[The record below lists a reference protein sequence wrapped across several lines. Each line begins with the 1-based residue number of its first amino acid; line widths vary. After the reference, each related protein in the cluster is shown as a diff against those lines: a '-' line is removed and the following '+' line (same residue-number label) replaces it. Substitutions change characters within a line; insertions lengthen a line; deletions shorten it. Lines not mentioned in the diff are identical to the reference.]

1 MSVIR
6 VLLTRSWVQMRFYKR
21 LVGLAVALTAS
32 LTPYLMCQASSSAE
46 GLADGSGVWMN
57 MWNYPAG
64 DYDTFCQGLHA
75 KGVRNL
81 FIQTSRSNTPAVAN
95 PEKLGP
101 LIDACHKYKIHVIA
115 WSFAEL
121 WNPTADADKLIQAAH
136 FSSPT
141 GQHIDAVA
149 ADLEKNLAPA
159 KVEAYSKHLRQALGP
174 NYSIIAVVYSPLNLA
189 PQVAQIPWKMLDRY
203 YDVIAPMNYWN
214 SKYKKLDAYEY
225 TKATIQKVRQLVGRP
240 DVEIHIIGDAMGTN
254 SSTITPFFKACQEG
268 QVTSASLYPNFKMTA
283 EQMECIGRYSE
294 FFPVNSRFRLAALR
308 EMIRNGTI
316 ESPMNLDPSTPM
328 TRGDFY
334 KLLVRHM
341 YAGKPQAVEAGMTA
355 ETAAN
360 FLDHNGILRAAN
372 ASPEALSGTM
382 PPPEALRVVAS
393 LVDFKSSGKKPQSAT
408 AHQPHRP
415 SGHWFSQ
422 PAFAEGVS
430 TPNVKPLNYLDA
442 AQIVLQAS
450 SGLR

>member
-1 MSVIR
+1 MS
-6 VLLTRSWVQMRFYKR
+6 FYKKIA
-21 LVGLAVALTAS
+21 GLAVAMTAA
-32 LTPYLMCQASSSAE
+32 LAPYLMCQAATSPE
-46 GLADGSGVWMN
+46 GLADGPGVWMN
-57 MWNYPAG
+57 MWNYPS
-64 DYDTFCQGLHA
+64 DYDGFCQGLLS

-81 FIQTSRSNTPAVAN
+81 FVQTSRSNTPAVAN

-121 WNPTADADKLIQAAH
+121 NNPNVDADKLIEAAR

-141 GQHIDAVA
+141 GQHIDAIA
-149 ADLEKNLAPA
+149 ADLEKNLAAP
-159 KVEAYSKHLRQALGP
+159 KVEQYSKRLRAALGP

-189 PQVAQIPWKMLDRY
+189 PQVAQIPWKLIDRY

-214 SKYKKLDAYEY
+214 SKYKKLDAYDY

-254 SSTITPFFKACQEG
+254 SSTIMPFFKACQEG
-268 QVTSASLYPNFKMTA
+268 QVTSASLYPNFKMTS
-283 EQMECIGRYSE
+283 EQMECIGHYSE
-294 FFPVNSRFRLAALR
+294 YFPVNSRFRLAALR
-308 EMIRNGTI
+308 EMIRNGTL
-316 ESPMNLDPSTPM
+316 ESPANLDPATAM

-341 YAGKPQAVEAGMTA
+341 YAGKPQAEAGLTA

-372 ASPEALSGTM
+372 ASPETLNGTM
-382 PPPEALRVVAS
+382 PPNEAVRVVAAM
-393 LVDFKSSGKKPQSAT
+393 VDYKASGKKPQAAV
-408 AHQPHRP
+408 AHQPRKP

-422 PAFAEGVS
+422 PAFAEG
-430 TPNVKPLNYLDA
+430 TPTANVKPLNYLDA

>member
-1 MSVIR
+1 
-6 VLLTRSWVQMRFYKR
+6 MRFSR
-21 LVGLAVALTAS
+21 RIAGFAVALAAA
-32 LTPYLMCQASSSAE
+32 LTPYLMCQAASSPE
-46 GLADGSGVWMN
+46 GLADGSGIWMN
-57 MWNYPAG
+57 MWNYPSG
-64 DYDTFCQGLHA
+64 DYDVYCQGLHA
-75 KGVRNL
+75 KGIRNL
-81 FIQTSRSNTPAVAN
+81 FVQTSRSNTPAVAN

-121 WNPTADADKLIQAAH
+121 GNPTADADKLIEAAH

-141 GQHIDAVA
+141 GQHIDAIA

-159 KVEAYSKHLRQALGP
+159 RVEAYSKRLRQVLGA

-189 PQVAQIPWKMLDRY
+189 PQVAQIPWKLIDRY

-214 SKYKKLDAYEY
+214 SKYKKLDAYDY

-268 QVTSASLYPNFKMTA
+268 QVTSASLYPNFKMTS
-283 EQMECIGRYSE
+283 EQMECIGHYSE
-294 FFPVNSRFRLAALR
+294 YFPVNSRFRLAALR
-308 EMIRNGTI
+308 EMIRNGTL
-316 ESPMNLDPSTPM
+316 ESPANLDPATAM

-334 KLLVRHM
+334 KLLVRHI
-341 YAGKPQAVEAGMTA
+341 YAGKPQAEAGLTA

-372 ASPEALSGTM
+372 SSPEALSGTM
-382 PPPEALRVVAS
+382 PPPEAFRVVAS
-393 LVDFKSSGKKPQSAT
+393 MVDFKSSGRKPQPA
-408 AHQPHRP
+408 AQFRRP
-415 SGHWFSQ
+415 GGHWFSQ
-422 PAFAEGVS
+422 PAFAEGTS
-430 TPNVKPLNYLDA
+430 NPNVKPLNYLDA

>member
-1 MSVIR
+1 
-6 VLLTRSWVQMRFYKR
+6 
-21 LVGLAVALTAS
+21 
-32 LTPYLMCQASSSAE
+32 
-46 GLADGSGVWMN
+46 MN
-57 MWNYPAG
+57 MWNYPTG
-64 DYDTFCQGLHA
+64 DYDAYCQSLHA
-75 KGVRNL
+75 KGIRNL
-81 FIQTSRSNTPAVAN
+81 FVQTSRSNTPAVAN
-95 PEKLGP
+95 PDKLGP

-121 WNPTADADKLIQAAH
+121 GNPTADADKLIEAAH

-141 GQHIDAVA
+141 GQHIDAIA

-159 KVEAYSKHLRQALGP
+159 RVETYSKRLRQVLGP

-189 PQVAQIPWKMLDRY
+189 PQVAQIPWKLIDRY

-214 SKYKKLDAYEY
+214 SKYKKLDAYDY

-268 QVTSASLYPNFKMTA
+268 QVTSASLYPNFRMTS
-283 EQMECIGRYSE
+283 EQMECIGHYSE
-294 FFPVNSRFRLAALR
+294 YFPVNSRFRLAALR
-308 EMIRNGTI
+308 EMIRNGTL
-316 ESPMNLDPSTPM
+316 ESPANLDPATPM

-334 KLLVRHM
+334 KLLVRHI
-341 YAGKPQAVEAGMTA
+341 YAGKPQAEAGLTA

-372 ASPEALSGTM
+372 SSPDALSGTM
-382 PPPEALRVVAS
+382 PAPEAVRVVAS
-393 LVDFKSSGKKPQSAT
+393 MVDFKSSGKKPQPA
-408 AHQPHRP
+408 AQLRK
-415 SGHWFSQ
+415 HWFSQ
-422 PAFAEGVS
+422 PAFAEGTSNV
-430 TPNVKPLNYLDA
+430 NVKPLNYLDA
-442 AQIVLQAS
+442 AQVVLQAS

>member
-1 MSVIR
+1 
-6 VLLTRSWVQMRFYKR
+6 MRFYKR
-21 LVGLAVALTAS
+21 IVGLAVALSATLA
-32 LTPYLMCQASSSAE
+32 PYLMCQAASSPE
-46 GLADGSGVWMN
+46 GLADGPGIWMN
-57 MWNYPAG
+57 MWNYPSV
-64 DYDTFCQGLHA
+64 DYEVFCQGLHA

-101 LIDACHKYKIHVIA
+101 LIDACHKFKIHVIA

-121 WNPTADADKLIQAAH
+121 ANPTLDADKLIEAAR

-149 ADLEKNLAPA
+149 ADLEKNLAAP
-159 KVEAYSKHLRQALGP
+159 KVEQYSKRLRQALGQ

-189 PQVAQIPWKMLDRY
+189 PQVATIPWKLLDRY

-214 SKYKKLDAYEY
+214 SKYKKLDAYDY

-283 EQMECIGRYSE
+283 EQMECIGHYSE
-294 FFPVNSRFRLAALR
+294 YFPVNSRFRLAALR
-308 EMIRNGTI
+308 EMIRNGTL
-316 ESPMNLDPSTPM
+316 ESPANLDPSTAM
-328 TRGDFY
+328 SRGDFY

-341 YAGKPQAVEAGMTA
+341 YAGKPQAEAGMTA

-360 FLDHNGILRAAN
+360 FLEHNGILRAAN
-372 ASPEALSGTM
+372 STPEGLSGTM
-382 PPPEALRVVAS
+382 PPNEALRVVAS
-393 LVDFKSSGKKPQSAT
+393 TVDFKASGRKPQAAAT
-408 AHQPHRP
+408 HQPRKP

-422 PAFAEGVS
+422 PAFAEGNS

-450 SGLR
+450 SGIR